1 MVSHLHLWHNATYAN
16 IVDILKQMFSVEYSL
31 KYQLQIVKPESRL
44 ALILTL
50 WTNTSH
56 KW

>member
-31 KYQLQIVKPESRL
+31 KYQLDWNCQTRIK
-44 ALILTL
+44 IGTDFNTL
-50 WTNTSH
+50 N
-56 KW
+56 KY